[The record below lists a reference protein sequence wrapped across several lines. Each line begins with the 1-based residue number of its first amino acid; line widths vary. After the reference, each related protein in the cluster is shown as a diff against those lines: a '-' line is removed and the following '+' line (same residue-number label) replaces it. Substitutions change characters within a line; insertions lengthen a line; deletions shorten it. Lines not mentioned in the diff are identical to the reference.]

1 MKFIKKF
8 ESYNINSDYFLLRKI
23 IKDIKLDFYSVLKSQ
38 LAVININLVISKLIN
53 NKSRY
58 NTLLLTI
65 CAISILTRENKE
77 KIKTLFN
84 FALEKGIMEE
94 EINDV
99 INKINLLLELFTS
112 VAKEFGK
119 NILTV
124 TKMLRNTSI
133 LISFLSVFKDLLDN
147 KLIDD
152 QWFNNGSDSLKKD
165 IGLDKY
171 KRIIERLM
179 HKIKIIISSTDKFQ
193 NVANVKPLLVNDELK
208 SPMYKKIKPF
218 I

>member
-1 MKFIKKF
+1 MKYIQKF
-8 ESYNINSDYFLLRKI
+8 EKFNINSDYFLLRKI
-23 IKDIKLDFYSVLKSQ
+23 IKDVKLDFYSILKYQ
-38 LAVININLVISKLIN
+38 LAIININLIISKLIN
-53 NKSRY
+53 NESNY

-65 CAISILTRENKE
+65 CAISILTRENKD

-84 FALEKGIMEE
+84 FALEKGITEE

-112 VAKEFGK
+112 VAKQFDK
-119 NILTV
+119 NISTV
-124 TKMLRNTSI
+124 NKMIRNISI
-133 LISFLSVFKDLLDN
+133 LIPFLSVLKDLINNELVDV
-147 KLIDD
+147 
-152 QWFNNGSDSLKKD
+152 QWFNNGSDNLKKS

-179 HKIKIIISSTDKFQ
+179 HKIIIIISSTDKFQ
-193 NVANVKPLLVNDELK
+193 NVENVKPLLAQDELK
-208 SPMYKKIKPF
+208 SPMYKKIKPY